1 MQLEAR
7 TLIGKLSRKKIT
19 FRTIHKQLKEDSKE
33 IKSLYIAIGS
43 KDADIAALKEKISS
57 LLQDTDFLMQAVSK
71 VGRD

>member
-1 MQLEAR
+1 M
-7 TLIGKLSRKKIT
+7 TLRAIY
-19 FRTIHKQLKEDSKE
+19 KQLKEESKE

-57 LLQDTDFLMQAVSK
+57 LLQDTDLLMKAVRK